1 MKLTHATD
9 FYIRVIYVI
18 KLLYLNLSHEITNLC
33 KNLTDRN
40 KEECVRCQNY
50 MWKIYITVDN
60 KYIALSILCLYCRI
74 RIYM

>member
-33 KNLTDRN
+33 KDLTGRN
-40 KEECVRCQNY
+40 KEERVRCRKLYVKN
-50 MWKIYITVDN
+50 IY
-60 KYIALSILCLYCRI
+60 YY
-74 RIYM
+74 